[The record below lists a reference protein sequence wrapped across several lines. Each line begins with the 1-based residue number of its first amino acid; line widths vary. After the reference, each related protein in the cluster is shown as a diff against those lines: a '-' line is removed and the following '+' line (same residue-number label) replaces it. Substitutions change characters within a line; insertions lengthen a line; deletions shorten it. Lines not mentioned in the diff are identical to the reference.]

1 MAETIAEYTARLKGY
16 VQGQDPLAVQ
26 HKAYESVASVMKE
39 LPEGALDRERLPGH
53 WSARQILAHLA
64 DVEVANSWRYRQIL
78 ENTGVALAAYDQDE
92 WAKLGDYATVDANES
107 LEVFRL
113 LRSNNLR
120 LLARLTPQQWQR
132 FGMHAERGRMTLQ
145 ELALQIAGHD
155 LNHIAQLREI
165 VASTRAAK
173 PV

>member
-16 VQGQDPLAVQ
+16 VQDQDALTVQ
-26 HKAYESVASVMKE
+26 QRTYESIASLMRE
-39 LPEGALDRERLPGH
+39 LPVKALDSERQPGH
-53 WSARQILAHLA
+53 WSVRQILAHLA

-78 ENTGVALAAYDQDE
+78 ENNGVALAAYDQDA
-92 WAKLGDYATVDANES
+92 WARLGDYATADEKES

-120 LLARLTPQQWQR
+120 LFARLTPEQWQR
-132 FGMHAERGRMTLQ
+132 FGMHAERGKLTLQ
-145 ELALQIAGHD
+145 ELVLQIAGHD

-165 VASTRAAK
+165 AASTAAGTLA
-173 PV
+173 